1 MRVFIHDR
9 PGYAFP
15 VQLSRQLAARGYTV
29 LHSYGAFFQGPKGEL
44 LPRSDDPEGL
54 TIEGLQL
61 KRPFQKY
68 SFVRRLFQE
77 VEYSQLVVKQLRAF
91 QPDVV
96 FFANTPSEAQAL
108 IYWQCRRLNIP
119 FVYWLQDV
127 YGMALQKLFSDRSP
141 LLGRFIGAIYQTLDR
156 YLLKK
161 SEQVILITE
170 DFRPYLQKWG
180 IDCQKTLVIPN
191 WSPLESFPVRPKD
204 NAWAQQQGLADKVCL
219 LYSGTLGMKH
229 NPDLLLQLALQL
241 REEPDVRVVVVS
253 EGLGAEW
260 LKEQKAAHQL
270 DNLILLDYQPFEQV
284 ANVLGTAD
292 LLLAILEPDAGVFSV
307 PSKVLAYLCAAR
319 PLLLAIPPENLA
331 AKIVTQ
337 QNAGWVVPPQQT
349 ADFVAKAKALLA
361 DAPLREK
368 MAQNGRAYAEATF
381 NIEQITDKFEAIIRK
396 SVK

>member
-1 MRVFIHDR
+1 MRVFVHDR

-15 VQLSRQLAARGYTV
+15 VQLSRHLAARGHTV

-44 LPRSDDPEGL
+44 LPRPDDPASL
-54 TIEGLQL
+54 MIEGLQL

-77 VEYSQLVVKQLRAF
+77 VEYSQLVVKQIRAF
-91 QPDVV
+91 QPDVA

-119 FVYWLQDV
+119 FAYWLQDV
-127 YGMALQKLFSDRSP
+127 YGVALQKLFSNRS
-141 LLGRFIGAIYQTLDR
+141 LVLGRLIGAIYQTLDR
-156 YLLKK
+156 YLLRK

-180 IDCQKTLVIPN
+180 IDHQKTHIIPN
-191 WSPLESFPVRPKD
+191 WSPLESFPVRSKH
-204 NAWAQQQGLADKVCL
+204 NAWARQHGLADKICL

-229 NPDLLLQLALQL
+229 NPNLLLQLALQL

-253 EGLGAEW
+253 EGLGAKW
-260 LKEQKAAHQL
+260 LQEQKAARQL
-270 DNLILLDYQPFEQV
+270 DNLIMLDYQPFEQV

-331 AKIVTQ
+331 AKIVVQ

-368 MAQNGRAYAEATF
+368 MGQNGRAYAEATF
-381 NIEQITDKFEAIIRK
+381 NIEQIVDKFEAIIRK